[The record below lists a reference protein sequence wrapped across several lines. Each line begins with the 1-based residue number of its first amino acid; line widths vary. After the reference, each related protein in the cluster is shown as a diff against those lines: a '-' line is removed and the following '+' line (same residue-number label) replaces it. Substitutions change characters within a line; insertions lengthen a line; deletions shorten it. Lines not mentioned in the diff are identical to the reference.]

1 MWEILKHSIYS
12 QEQGEESLQ
21 TSCLDTHQLG
31 QLKLKSTQE
40 KSCYQGKLTES
51 YLNSLFGMISTRSE
65 STTPTAQNISKG
77 LNQSEMNLSSQAD
90 FLALTSVQQEKEQ
103 ESKGNTLDSGRKWRG
118 WFAKYDP
125 NSCSWRTA
133 QCSLLGDLEPYSE
146 TWPNSGMMQNGK
158 CSELTMLALPIEERE
173 SGYWLTP
180 STIQIMPNE
189 NRRVKRTKYRES
201 IGRNDAL
208 GCLLEQVVTAKFWP
222 TPDANMGARGTQE
235 EWKPTR
241 PSGQPAQYP
250 INQAIRDTD
259 GKGQLSPD
267 WVCWLMGWPV
277 GWTSLS
283 PITMDWRDWGVDP
296 ADNGS
301 IPRVGFNIPN
311 RAKRLKAIGNGQ
323 VPLVATTAFLELSEG
338 LL

>member
-12 QEQGEESLQ
+12 QEREEGFYQ

-31 QLKLKSTQE
+31 QLKLKNIQE
-40 KSCYQGKLTES
+40 KSCYQGKLTGS

-103 ESKGNTLDSGRKWRG
+103 ESRESTQDSGRKWQE
-118 WFAKYDP
+118 WFAKYDQD
-125 NSCSWRTA
+125 SSSWKTP
-133 QCSLLGDLEPYSE
+133 QGSLLGDLESFSE
-146 TWPNSGMMQNGK
+146 TWPKSGMMQNGK
-158 CSELTMLALPIEERE
+158 CSEQTMSVLPTEGRG
-173 SGYWLTP
+173 SG
-180 STIQIMPNE
+180 S
-189 NRRVKRTKYRES
+189 
-201 IGRNDAL
+201 
-208 GCLLEQVVTAKFWP
+208 WP
-222 TPDANMGARGTQE
+222 TPNVCGNYNRKGASETSGDGLATAVNIWPTPTSCMNKGTSEKAMYRANGNSRENDRIDHKVAFV
-235 EWKPTR
+235 
-241 PSGQPAQYP
+241 
-250 INQAIRDTD
+250 D
-259 GKGQLSPD
+259 GNFGGQLNPD
-267 WVCWLMGWPV
+267 WVEWLMLWPV

-283 PITMDWRDWGVDP
+283 PITMDWRDWTKDP
-296 ADNGS
+296 ADTGE
-301 IPRVGFNIPN
+301 IPRVGFNIDN